1 MPKKKRKS
9 SKKGFSNIL
18 KDERTWKISGLLCL
32 FLALY
37 LVIAFV
43 SYFFTWSTDQDKV
56 LQHSWSILLESGIS
70 VDNWLG
76 RLGAIVS
83 NSFFY
88 WGFGLSSF
96 GVVLIL
102 GRLGLAMI
110 KQTPLI
116 EVVKFATYTVLAMAM
131 LSIVFEFLLYSSTFS
146 WGGVMGETIF
156 IWMTNFVGRLGL
168 FLFII
173 MILGFTTVW
182 FLNPQLN
189 PSMAGASMPFGKFNL
204 PSLDFFHAGAELA
217 EPTTQKAPKK
227 APKKAR
233 GYLGK
238 LEEEMNEMEVTN
250 DSEVVEASD
259 VSPLNN
265 PSAFPDFDM
274 EVENL
279 PVEKKKKKKET
290 PKVLKDLMLDLVNPT
305 QIKESFS
312 GSTLKAP
319 TAEAAPAA
327 ETQATPGVSG
337 VEVSVPINTTP
348 AAKMPIPGQT
358 AAPSDLPFEM
368 VEKPAEAEKVLPVQ
382 EEDKFS
388 LPPFD
393 PKADLKGYKYP
404 SVDLLDDYEDR
415 KTSIDRTELEAN
427 KNQIVETLSHY
438 KISIKGIRATIG
450 PTVTLY
456 EIIPTPGTKI
466 NKIKNLENDIA
477 LSLAAL
483 GIRII
488 APMPGKGTIG
498 IEVPNKKK
506 SIVAFKE
513 IISTDK
519 FQKAK
524 MALPIA
530 IGKTISNE
538 IFVADLTKM
547 PHLLIAGAT
556 GQGKSVGINVILMS
570 LLYKQHPSQVKIV
583 MIDPKKVE
591 LYPYSKLDKHFLTFL
606 PDEEEPIITDTSKA
620 IHTLTSL
627 TIEMDNRYDLLK
639 KARVRNIKEYNKKYI
654 ERKLNPENGHKY
666 MPYIVL
672 VIDEFADLIMT
683 AGKEIELPIARLAQL
698 ARAIGIHLIIAT
710 QRPTTNIITGMIKA
724 NFPARLSYKVMSLTD
739 SRTILDAKG
748 AEQLVGMGDMLFTAG
763 SELVRLQCAFVDT
776 PEVERVI
783 DHIDEQPCYP
793 RPYLLPEVT
802 EESDISGKGQN
813 LKWSDLDSQFEEAA
827 KLVVSGQHGSTS
839 MIQRKLQL
847 GYNRAG
853 RIMDQMHTL
862 GIVGD
867 TNGSKPREVLFH
879 SEIELAQ
886 YIKHLKDQ

>member
-1 MPKKKRKS
+1 MAKKRRKS

-18 KDERTWKISGLLCL
+18 NDERTWKISGLLCL

-37 LVIAFV
+37 LIIAFV
-43 SYFFTWSTDQDKV
+43 SYFFTWSADQDKV
-56 LQHSWSILLESGIS
+56 LQHSWSILLESGVS

-96 GVVLIL
+96 GFVLIL

-110 KQTPLI
+110 MQTPLMD
-116 EVVKFATYTVLAMAM
+116 VVKFSVYTILSMAM
-131 LSIVFEFLLYSSTFS
+131 LSIVFEFLLYNSAFS
-146 WGGVMGETIF
+146 WGGVMGETVF

-168 FLFII
+168 FLFIV
-173 MILGFTTVW
+173 MILGFSTVW
-182 FLNPQLN
+182 FLNPQVS
-189 PSMAGASMPFGKFNL
+189 PSLAGMNMPFGKFSL
-204 PSLDFFHAGAELA
+204 PSFDFFHASADLA
-217 EPTTQKAPKK
+217 EAPAKKSRKK
-227 APKKAR
+227 APKKIG

-238 LEEEMNEMEVTN
+238 LEEEMNEMEG
-250 DSEVVEASD
+250 EVHDLEIEETEE

-274 EVENL
+274 EIENA
-279 PVEKKKKKKET
+279 PQEKKEKKRET

-305 QIKESFS
+305 QIKESFT
-312 GSTLKAP
+312 GSTLKES
-319 TAEAAPAA
+319 TAAAAPMA
-327 ETQATPGVSG
+327 EEVPGVSEE
-337 VEVSVPINTTP
+337 EVSVKINTTP
-348 AAKMPIPGQT
+348 SDQMPIPGQT
-358 AAPSDLPFEM
+358 APPSDLPFEM
-368 VEKPAEAEKVLPVQ
+368 VEKPTTPEKVLPVQ
-382 EEDKFS
+382 EEDNYN

-404 SVDLLDDYEDR
+404 SLDYLDDYEDR
-415 KTSIDRTELEAN
+415 KNSIDRAELEAN

-506 SIVAFKE
+506 SIVSFKE

-683 AGKEIELPIARLAQL
+683 AGKEIELPLARLAQL

-724 NFPARLSYKVMSLTD
+724 NFPARMSYKVMSLTD
-739 SRTILDAKG
+739 SRTILDSKG

-776 PEVERVI
+776 PEVEKVI
-783 DHIDEQPCYP
+783 DHIDAQQSYPQPF
-793 RPYLLPEVT
+793 LLPEVS
-802 EESDISGKGQN
+802 EESDISGTGKN
-813 LKWSDLDSQFEEAA
+813 LKWSDLDSQFEDAA
-827 KLVVSGQHGSTS
+827 RLVVGNQHGSTS

-886 YIKHLKDQ
+886 YIKHLKEQ